1 MPRAVPVSTFIEKL
15 KLLESN
21 PITTNSVLEVLHDFN
36 VDDGS
41 VRRFAAWSDE
51 KYMRHLLYKDS
62 LFEVILICW
71 KPGQHTPV
79 HTHNGQLGWAT
90 ITRGGLDV
98 VNYQWHGCDRPENQN
113 VVGIDCLSGGKKV
126 DIRATGTVSASAG
139 GPVAT
144 VTKQQSIHQILCP
157 AGAVENAASVHIYSL
172 PIDSCVSFDLEHQRC
187 GRRILRYD
195 TIDGQPNTAPIPV
208 QPVY

>member
-1 MPRAVPVSTFIEKL
+1 MSTLVDTL
-15 KLLESN
+15 KQLESQ
-21 PITTNSVLEVLHDFN
+21 PITTQRVLDVLNDSRI
-36 VDDGS
+36 DDAS
-41 VRRFAAWSDE
+41 IRRYAAWSDE
-51 KYMRHLLYKDS
+51 RYTRHLIFRDE
-62 LFEVILICW
+62 LFEVVLLCW
-71 KPGQHTPV
+71 KPGQRTPI

-90 ITRGGLDV
+90 VVQGNLEV

-113 VVGIDCLSGGKKV
+113 VVGIDCLSGGKNV
-126 DIRATGTVSASAG
+126 DVRPTESARAVVG

-157 AGAVENAASVHIYSL
+157 KDAEGPSASVHIYSR
-172 PIDSCVSFDLEHQRC
+172 PIDSCVAFDIEHHRC

-195 TIDGQPNTAPIPV
+195 TIEGVPNTAPPPV